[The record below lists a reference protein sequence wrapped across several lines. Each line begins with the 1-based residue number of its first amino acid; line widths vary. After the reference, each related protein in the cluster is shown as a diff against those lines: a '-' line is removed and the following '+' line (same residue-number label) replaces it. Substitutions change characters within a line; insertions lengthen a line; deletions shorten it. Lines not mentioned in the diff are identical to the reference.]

1 MEELSPKRNKP
12 SQALCTRNTINAWDI
27 TLGLMRSSR
36 REGRG
41 GGGGGEKGEK
51 GKKGDCLNVFCLF
64 LGLLC
69 FSFRPAEHLIE
80 LNYSSTN
87 ERMLRSFLM
96 PAN

>member
-1 MEELSPKRNKP
+1 MYEKYNKCLGYHAWFSALQQKKRK
-12 SQALCTRNTINAWDI
+12 
-27 TLGLMRSSR
+27 G
-36 REGRG
+36 E
-41 GGGGGEKGEK
+41 GGGGEKGAK
-51 GKKGDCLNVFCLF
+51 GEKGDCLNVFCLF

>member
-1 MEELSPKRNKP
+1 MYEKYDKCL
-12 SQALCTRNTINAWDI
+12 DI
-27 TLGLMRSSR
+27 TLGLVRSSR

-41 GGGGGEKGEK
+41 GGGRGGEGGKGRKRRLLE
-51 GKKGDCLNVFCLF
+51 CFVSF